1 MGLFGGDNLYSFSN
15 QVLDFID
22 PLGLKIYGYRK
33 NGKFRKKT
41 EPKSKKKSAS
51 KGECIQKKDGDARTA
66 LHKKD
71 LDAQYGAARILSQKH
86 LRNKKG
92 EIVSDPLTGESR
104 KLDLVIKGAG
114 KNGGGHAQEVTSK
127 NASKSS
133 QLAKEERIRG
143 WSMSEMA
150 KAWFMLTE
158 YPKLLDYFRRLSWI

>member
-1 MGLFGGDNLYSFSN
+1 MY
-15 QVLDFID
+15 
-22 PLGLKIYGYRK
+22 P
-33 NGKFRKKT
+33 
-41 EPKSKKKSAS
+41 
-51 KGECIQKKDGDARTA
+51 KKDGDARTA

-143 WSMSEMA
+143 GYVRNGKSLVHVNGISEII
-150 KAWFMLTE
+150 
-158 YPKLLDYFRRLSWI
+158 RLP

>member
-1 MGLFGGDNLYSFSN
+1 MD
-15 QVLDFID
+15 IE
-22 PLGLKIYGYRK
+22 
-33 NGKFRKKT
+33 KT
-41 EPKSKKKSAS
+41 ENLGKKLNRNPRRKARVKGNVSK
-51 KGECIQKKDGDARTA
+51 KKDGDARTA

>member
-1 MGLFGGDNLYSFSN
+1 MY
-15 QVLDFID
+15 
-22 PLGLKIYGYRK
+22 P
-33 NGKFRKKT
+33 
-41 EPKSKKKSAS
+41 
-51 KGECIQKKDGDARTA
+51 KKDGDARTA